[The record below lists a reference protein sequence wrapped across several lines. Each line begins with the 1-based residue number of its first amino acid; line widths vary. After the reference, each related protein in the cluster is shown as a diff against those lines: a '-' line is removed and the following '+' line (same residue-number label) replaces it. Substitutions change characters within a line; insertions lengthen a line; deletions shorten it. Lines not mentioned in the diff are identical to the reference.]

1 MPLSLLRRQF
11 PLCPCLYS
19 EGNQYKNNC
28 RLAYRQLS
36 SRDGT
41 YIIQCHANL
50 TLTINIPSTMTSF
63 ISINLNLIQ
72 YFNITTSIINNNINI
87 NITFQSI
94 IHNIFPKSKLTTN
107 SFSILKTSQYPTPA
121 NISHN
126 SIISSNT
133 TSQDTTYNKSNSLYE
148 SNRV

>member
-1 MPLSLLRRQF
+1 MKTSLVPLKSEEPVQLTYRLRR
-11 PLCPCLYS
+11 S
-19 EGNQYKNNC
+19 IG
-28 RLAYRQLS
+28 
-36 SRDGT
+36 
-41 YIIQCHANL
+41 YIGRRYYQCHAM
-50 TLTINIPSTMTSF
+50 LTIIYQYPINITSTMTSF